1 MLKYSYHASSVLCW
15 KTSNRSIIC
24 FAHNKPPVELAVKT
38 IANKH
43 KTSIRKIIRQYKD
56 GKTWS
61 VPYETKAGTKR
72 VRPVKIAD
80 CKRGEASDIIYQRK
94 KYSWKTTIRQR
105 LNARV
110 CELRGCKEA
119 DLYEVHVIRNLNELG
134 NSDWETVMKK
144 KRRKTLV
151 VCSKCHER
159 IHRH

>member
-1 MLKYSYHASSVLCW
+1 M
-15 KTSNRSIIC
+15 
-24 FAHNKPPVELAVKT
+24 T

-94 KYSWKTTIRQR
+94 KFSWKTTIRQR

-110 CELRGCKEA
+110 CELCGCKEA

>member
-1 MLKYSYHASSVLCW
+1 MEYSCL
-15 KTSNRSIIC
+15 
-24 FAHNKPPVELAVKT
+24 KT

-94 KYSWKTTIRQR
+94 KFSWKTTIRQR

-110 CELRGCKEA
+110 CELCG
-119 DLYEVHVIRNLNELG
+119 
-134 NSDWETVMKK
+134 WETVMKK

>member
-1 MLKYSYHASSVLCW
+1 M
-15 KTSNRSIIC
+15 
-24 FAHNKPPVELAVKT
+24 
-38 IANKH
+38 
-43 KTSIRKIIRQYKD
+43 
-56 GKTWS
+56 
-61 VPYETKAGTKR
+61 
-72 VRPVKIAD
+72 
-80 CKRGEASDIIYQRK
+80 IYQRK
-94 KYSWKTTIRQR
+94 KFSWKTTIRQR

-110 CELRGCKEA
+110 CELCGCKEA